1 MPQIV
6 QYFAKER
13 AAVGGGVRASAEAFG
28 AGIGR
33 AVQDVGAAIGDVA
46 DIQRGREREQEARL
60 IKQRQRE
67 ATDETT
73 SKLSELQLGG
83 LNGLDNPQSVTED
96 NNLFADTWSDNF
108 DTELE
113 RLKGEATS
121 DLAKAAIT
129 SGALD
134 IKTRLQAKANKHQA
148 TTKINTQKGN
158 AIQSADKITNSMLLD
173 PGGFDVYKDQINV
186 LTASSARFMS
196 PDERATFARN
206 SNNDLYAARVSA
218 EINANP
224 QFAKQLMASE
234 DFQENIESRTFE
246 SLNVKADREIIRRQT
261 QVLKADQERVKL
273 FTEDPAKLA
282 VLDGAKTP
290 DDIVA
295 TQIAL
300 GVREGNISVI
310 PNAAAGF
317 IANQLNGVTNADD
330 MISELRDIRQEYG
343 ENYDIAMKD
352 VKKGGLSDQLSFIAM
367 MDPELDKQIMDASFA
382 MGQDGADIKKKA
394 TARDGVTISK
404 IEDKVTENILDAME
418 AIAFENPAGEA
429 QTASMLANMVGIA
442 TFFVSQ
448 GQDID
453 SATELATGWFN
464 NKTPVGDVNGKQ
476 FRIADGY
483 TADGLE
489 IALED
494 ALDKAEF
501 LGGKFENNAIKREG
515 RFVLHPDGQK
525 YYLKNGINAVVQD
538 KDGEVMFFPVV
549 QIMTERQEK
558 LRKRRAK
565 LTQEQLEKLQG
576 KD

>member
-1 MPQIV
+1 MPRIE

-13 AAVGGGVRASAEAFG
+13 AVVGGGVRASGEAFG

-33 AVQDVGAAIGDVA
+33 AVQDVGAAIGHVA
-46 DIQRGREREQEARL
+46 DVQRGREKEQRELE
-60 IKQRQRE
+60 QRKLERE
-67 ATDETT
+67 ATDEST

-83 LNGLDNPQSVTED
+83 LEGLNNPQSVTED
-96 NNLFADTWSDNF
+96 NNVFADTWSDNF
-108 DTELE
+108 DKELK
-113 RLKGEATS
+113 RLESESTS
-121 DLAKAAIT
+121 ELAKSAIT

-134 IKTRLQAKANKHQA
+134 IKTRLHAKANQHQA
-148 TTKINTQKGN
+148 VTKINIQKGN
-158 AIQSADKITNSMLLD
+158 AVQSADKITNSMLLD
-173 PGGFDVYKDQINV
+173 PGGFDVYKGQINV
-186 LTASSARFMS
+186 LTASSSRFMT
-196 PDERATFARN
+196 PDERATFTRN
-206 SNNDLYAARVSA
+206 SNNNLYAARVTA

-224 QFAKQLMASE
+224 QLAKQLMASK

-246 SLNVKADREIIRRQT
+246 SLNIKADREILRRQEKA
-261 QVLKADQERVKL
+261 LKAQEERFKL

-300 GVREGNISVI
+300 GVKEGNISVI

-330 MISELRDIRQEYG
+330 MISELAGIQQEYG

-367 MDPELDKQIMDASFA
+367 MDPDEDKRIMDASFA

-404 IEDKVTENILDAME
+404 IEDKVTENILDSME

-429 QTASMLANMVGIA
+429 QTASMLANMVNIA

-476 FRIADGY
+476 FRVADGY

-489 IALED
+489 NALED

-515 RFVLHPDGQK
+515 RFVLHPDGKK
-525 YYLKNGINAVVQD
+525 YYLKNGINAVVQG
-538 KDGEVMFFPVV
+538 KDGEVMFFPIVE
-549 QIMTERQEK
+549 IMGERQEK
-558 LRKRRAK
+558 VAKRQSK
-565 LTQEQLEKLQG
+565 LTQQQLEKLQG
-576 KD
+576 RD